1 MNIFFQMRHLR
12 PPAVWSVTWSLTEV
26 ITPLSLQS
34 TESGRSSNVRPTLR
48 STLDIDPVKKFS
60 KLLQQ
65 GIDHFLLFSSLYRW
79 AGRSWQSSTGICCDE
94 LLSDQEHH
102 EPVFQWQHSLN
113 LVKSANLV
121 TPMVHEWPSELCL
134 VILLRLSWNTSKRAS
149 SSARLVYVL
158 LAWILNASN
167 WARGLAEATATRSR
181 RLSNIFWD
189 INATGLKTWDKLNL

>member
-48 STLDIDPVKKFS
+48 STLDIDPVKT
-60 KLLQQ
+60 LLET
-65 GIDHFLLFSSLYRW
+65 GKDHFLLFSSLYRW

-189 INATGLKTWDKLNL
+189 INATGLKTWDKLNW